1 MMLNL
6 LRLQNLQIN
15 LLCRTLLL
23 SRKLFIFRFYIF
35 AIDVGRTISSTQRVA
50 RHSCLRYLVSYRELV
65 SEPSSLCAGLAADYP
80 LMVDFQQFTLFHY
93 VVANISPNYS
103 LGSFT
108 KSPPLS
114 ADKFNSAKGCTTPLC
129 RKLSVCVVASIK

>member
-1 MMLNL
+1 MLNL
-6 LRLQNLQIN
+6 LKLQNRQLN

-23 SRKLFIFRFYIF
+23 SRKLFIFLFYIF
-35 AIDVGRTISSTQRVA
+35 TIDVGRTISSTHKVA

-93 VVANISPNYS
+93 VVTNISPNYF
-103 LGSFT
+103 LGIFT

-114 ADKFNSAKGCTTPLC
+114 EDRFNSAKGCTTPLC
-129 RKLSVCVVASIK
+129 KKLSVCVVASIR